1 MMINQIV
8 KHSIFLYLM
17 LLLAVM
23 IYMPNAVSGSN
34 INFPCVIV
42 ILSVVSYCIVSFT
55 FRIKLKGNP
64 FF

>member
-23 IYMPNAVSGSN
+23 IYMPNAVSGSS

-42 ILSVVSYCIVSFT
+42 ILSVVSYFIVSFT
-55 FRIKLKGNP
+55 FRIKVKGNP